1 MWSVDTYQEI
11 CQAII
16 SYVEEGIP
24 TTADELHEGLS
35 ICSPSDVKMVL
46 EDAEKFDKLVYQTL
60 DEQWH
65 LTIRGLEE
73 FSCFNLTRK
82 P

>member
-11 CQAII
+11 CQAID
-16 SYVEEGIP
+16 SYVKEGIS
-24 TTADELHEGLS
+24 TTAEELHEGLG
-35 ICSPSDVKMVL
+35 ICSPSDVLMVL
-46 EDAEKFDKLVYQTL
+46 EDAEKYDNLVYQTS

-73 FSCFNLTRK
+73 FSCFNLTRS